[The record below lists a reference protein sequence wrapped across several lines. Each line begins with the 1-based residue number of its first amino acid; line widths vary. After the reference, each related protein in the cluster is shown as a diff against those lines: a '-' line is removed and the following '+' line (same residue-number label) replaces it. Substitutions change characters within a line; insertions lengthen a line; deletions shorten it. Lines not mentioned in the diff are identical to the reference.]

1 MPLDNKKKNKT
12 KHTPILIGMCLV
24 LICKTGAAQLKTD
37 TIPKLA
43 TFIESVNKTD
53 SIRKSKRYRLIL
65 GATFNA
71 TRDIPTILISSI
83 IGGEYVLKNERWS
96 LAYRNFFNAQFV
108 SYHNY
113 GLYGRT
119 FAANNLAT
127 MIVNNCFETHY
138 VMPTKSRTSFLKLG
152 AGVYFQRN
160 EGSGDHLFY
169 IKSPHNQGITYSIY
183 TKAKWLNVGFR
194 HNIQLFYDYNFFS
207 FGLKE
212 IDRFNLC
219 IEFPINIK

>member
-12 KHTPILIGMCLV
+12 KHLPILIGMCLV

-65 GATFNA
+65 GANFNA
-71 TRDIPTILISSI
+71 TRAIPTILISSI

-96 LAYRNFFNAQFV
+96 LAYRNFFNVQFA
-108 SYHNY
+108 SQPNSNKGYLYNY
-113 GLYGRT
+113 
-119 FAANNLAT
+119 NNLFYMLT
-127 MIVNNCFETHY
+127 NNCFEVHKKIPAKNGTN
-138 VMPTKSRTSFLKLG
+138 FLKLG

-169 IKSPHNQGITYSIY
+169 IISPHYQGITYSIY

-194 HNIQLFYDYNFFS
+194 HNIQLFYDYNFFN